1 MTGSYAPIDS
11 FSISYHGMRMYSF
24 SSDIN
29 KALPVEFRK
38 AAEDLF
44 PSSGHPA
51 EQKSGIDAAV
61 AVADILGIGAEY
73 RRLLQAEKTGRE
85 MRQFLGHFQNNLDL
99 LIQKT
104 WVAKVDVDRKEKLQN
119 QIPDFIAG
127 FERGNYRNILTEFGA
142 ILDELFYLF
151 FGAQSHNEDFSEYIF
166 RVDPQIGLFW
176 WYSVQ
181 IGRLKGAPR
190 QAGGA
195 AYNNTQKINV
205 HEETLQMNRE
215 SLWAILLI
223 GICYLTNF

>member
-1 MTGSYAPIDS
+1 
-11 FSISYHGMRMYSF
+11 MYSS

-29 KALPVEFRK
+29 KALPMEFRK
-38 AAEDLF
+38 IAEDLF
-44 PSSGHPA
+44 PPDRCPA
-51 EQKSGIDAAV
+51 EQKPGIDASA
-61 AVADILGIGAEY
+61 AFADILGIGAEY
-73 RRLLQAEKTGRE
+73 RRLLKAEKTGQE

-127 FERGNYRNILTEFGA
+127 FECGNYQNILAEFGA
-142 ILDELFYLF
+142 ILEELFYLF
-151 FGAQSHNEDFSEYIF
+151 FGIQSHKEDFSEYIF
-166 RVDPQIGLFW
+166 RVDPRIGLFW

-181 IGRLKGAPR
+181 IGHLKGGPR

-205 HEETLQMNRE
+205 HEETLQMDRE